1 MACVDV
7 VKAAEALKLKVEQH
21 AQIVQGM
28 IESLIQER
36 ELQHVRD
43 GLNDIIVGS
52 QETQQDNEN
61 VSGYSQESDSDFQES
76 DSDLDDYEEISPY
89 EDCDQEATGTS
100 IAQEATGTS
109 IAQEATGT
117 SIAQEVTGTSIAQ
130 GPVVLKRQA
139 DLSIPPISA
148 MQVDVTEDWTEDDH
162 PPFYPNLPPAR
173 NCNGCPCCHARNTG
187 RCGCPGLPVQVRSFI
202 FVVFSF

>member
-1 MACVDV
+1 MACFDV
-7 VKAAEALKLKVEQH
+7 VEQH

-36 ELQHVRD
+36 EELQHVRD
-43 GLNDIIVGS
+43 GLSDIIVGS

-117 SIAQEVTGTSIAQ
+117 SIAQEATGTSIAQEATGTSIAQ
-130 GPVVLKRQA
+130 GPVVPKRQA

-148 MQVDVTEDWTEDDH
+148 MQVDVTEDWTEDDY